1 MKHQNFRGTG
11 VALVTPF
18 RNGSVDWEAYEQ
30 VIEHVIKG
38 GANYLVCLGST
49 GESVT
54 LTTEE
59 CREVVDAT
67 IKINKRRLP
76 IVVGMFGLNY
86 TDRLVQKFKDFNF
99 TGVDAVLSSSPAYN
113 KPTQE
118 GIYQHYMAIA
128 EVSPVPIIIY
138 NVPGRTS
145 SNVLPSTIIRLAKAN
160 SKFIA
165 VKEASG
171 DIAQTSQII
180 KDKPN
185 DFLVISGDDP
195 TALACIACGGDGVIS
210 VIGNAFPGLFSEM
223 IRAALAGE
231 FEKAKEL
238 NLQLFGIH
246 HWLYVEGNPAGIKA
260 ALELQGIGTRDVR
273 LPLVALSEKG
283 LAGLKKEMEAVL
295 QLSSLLLAEMGT
307 RI

>member
-1 MKHQNFRGTG
+1 MKHQKFRGTG

-18 RNGSVDWEAYEQ
+18 RNGAIDWKAYEQ

-54 LTTEE
+54 LTAEE
-59 CREVVDAT
+59 CRAVVDAT
-67 IKINKRRLP
+67 IKINNKRLP
-76 IVVGMFGLNY
+76 VVVGMFGLNY
-86 TDRLVQKFKDFNF
+86 TDRLVEKFKTFDF

-113 KPTQE
+113 KPSQE

-145 SNVLPSTIIRLAKAN
+145 SNVLPNTIIRLAKAK

-165 VKEASG
+165 VKEATG
-171 DIAQTSQII
+171 NIAQTTQII
-180 KDKPN
+180 KDKPD

-195 TALACIACGGDGVIS
+195 SALACIACGGDGVIS
-210 VIGNAFPGLFSEM
+210 VIGNAFPNPFSAM
-223 IRAALAGE
+223 IRSALAGD
-231 FEKAKEL
+231 FAKAATL
-238 NLQLFGIH
+238 NLELFGIH
-246 HWLYVEGNPAGIKA
+246 HWLYVEGNPAGVKA
-260 ALELQGIGTRDVR
+260 ALELQGIGTREVR
-273 LPLVALSEKG
+273 LPLVALTEKS

-295 QLSSLLLAEMGT
+295 QLS
-307 RI
+307 

>member
-1 MKHQNFRGTG
+1 MKHQKFRGTG

-18 RNGSVDWEAYEQ
+18 RNGAVDWEAYEQ
-30 VIEHVIKG
+30 VIEHVISG

-59 CREVVDAT
+59 CRAVVDAT
-67 IKINKRRLP
+67 IRINNKRLP
-76 IVVGMFGLNY
+76 VVVGMFGLNY
-86 TDRLVQKFKDFNF
+86 TDRLIEKFKTFDF

-128 EVSPVPIIIY
+128 EASPVPIIIY

-145 SNVLPSTIIRLAKAN
+145 SNVLPATVIRLAKAS

-165 VKEASG
+165 VKEATG
-171 DIAQTSQII
+171 DISQTTQII
-180 KDKPN
+180 KDKP
-185 DFLVISGDDP
+185 DEFLVISGDDP

-210 VIGNAFPGLFSEM
+210 VIGNAFPSPFSGM
-223 IRAALAGE
+223 IRSALEGDFAKAAA
-231 FEKAKEL
+231 L

-246 HWLYVEGNPAGIKA
+246 HWLYIEGNPAGVKA
-260 ALELQGIGTRDVR
+260 ALELQGIGTREVR
-273 LPLVALSEKG
+273 LPLVALSEKS

-295 QLSSLLLAEMGT
+295 QLS
-307 RI
+307 

>member
-1 MKHQNFRGTG
+1 MKHQKFRGTG

-18 RNGSVDWEAYEQ
+18 RNGAVDWEAYEQ
-30 VIEHVIKG
+30 VIEHVISG

-59 CREVVDAT
+59 CRAVVDAT
-67 IKINKRRLP
+67 IRINNKRLP
-76 IVVGMFGLNY
+76 VVVGMFGLNY
-86 TDRLVQKFKDFNF
+86 TDRLVEKFKTFDF

-128 EVSPVPIIIY
+128 EASPVPIIIY

-145 SNVLPSTIIRLAKAN
+145 SNVLPATVIRLAKAS

-165 VKEASG
+165 VKEATG
-171 DIAQTSQII
+171 DISQTTQII
-180 KDKPN
+180 KDKP
-185 DFLVISGDDP
+185 DEFLVISGDDP

-210 VIGNAFPGLFSEM
+210 VIGNAFPSPFSGM
-223 IRAALAGE
+223 IRSALEGDFAKAAA
-231 FEKAKEL
+231 L

-246 HWLYVEGNPAGIKA
+246 HWLYIEGNPAGVKA
-260 ALELQGIGTRDVR
+260 ALELQGIGTREVR
-273 LPLVALSEKG
+273 LPLVALSEKS

-295 QLSSLLLAEMGT
+295 QLS
-307 RI
+307 